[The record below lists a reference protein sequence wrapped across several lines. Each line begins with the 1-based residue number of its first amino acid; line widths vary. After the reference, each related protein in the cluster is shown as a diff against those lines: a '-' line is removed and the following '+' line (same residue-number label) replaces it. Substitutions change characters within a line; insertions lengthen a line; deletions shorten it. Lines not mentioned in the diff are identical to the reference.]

1 MSEVILYGAT
11 WCAYCQSLKKFLTD
25 ANQSFVYKDVD
36 DGEEIVTEMLN
47 LTDQNYLIPT
57 VVINGQVYQNPSHQ
71 EMANMLNLKIE
82 IAKKVDVLII
92 GGGPSG
98 LSSAIYTSREDLKTL
113 IIEKG
118 AIGGLAAIT
127 DQIDN
132 YPGFEDGVTG
142 VDFADKLEK
151 QAERFGAKIDFGEV
165 VDIQKQGDRIQVS
178 TTEGDI
184 EAKAVLISTG
194 SSYKKLGVP
203 GEEEYLSRGVHYCAT
218 CDGAF
223 YRDKV
228 LAVIGGGNSA
238 VQEALFLTRFTS
250 HIKLLV
256 RSEIKASEV
265 LIKELNKAVEAGKI
279 TVHKNVS
286 IKEIVGDGSKVTHID
301 GTQGSKSIKFD
312 VDGTFIFIGLDPNT
326 KFLKYTDVQL
336 DEYGFVN
343 TDLSLMTNIPGVFA
357 SGDVRSGATMQIASA
372 AGEGATAALNIRKYI
387 ESLKK

>member
-1 MSEVILYGAT
+1 MSEIVFYGAT
-11 WCAYCQSLKKFLTD
+11 WCPYCQSLKKFLDDHSQTY
-25 ANQSFVYKDVD
+25 NYKDVD
-36 DGEEIVTEMLN
+36 EGKAIVDEMLN

-57 VVINGQVYQNPSHQ
+57 VVVDGKVYQNPSHK
-71 EMANMLNLKIE
+71 EMADLLNLKFKPQ
-82 IAKKVDVLII
+82 KKADVLII

-98 LSSAIYTSREDLKTL
+98 LSSAIYTSREDLDTL

-118 AIGGLAAIT
+118 AVGGLAAIT

-142 VDFADKLEK
+142 IDFADKLEK
-151 QAERFGAKIDFGEV
+151 QAERFGSKIEYGEV
-165 VDIQKQGDRIQVS
+165 VDIQKDGDKLMVS

-184 EAKAVLISTG
+184 EAGAVLVSTG

-223 YRDKV
+223 YRDKT

-238 VQEALFLTRFTS
+238 VQEALFLTRFTT
-250 HIKLLV
+250 HIDLLV
-256 RSEIKASEV
+256 RSETRASEV
-265 LIKELNKAVEAGKI
+265 LIKELNKAVEEGKI
-279 TVHKNVS
+279 TVHKGVEIN
-286 IKEIVGDGSKVTHID
+286 EIVGDGTKLSHVD
-301 GTQGSKSIKFD
+301 GKIGSKNVKFN
-312 VDGTFIFIGLDPNT
+312 VDGVFIFIGLDPNT
-326 KFLKYTDVQL
+326 KFLKYTDVRL
-336 DEYGFVN
+336 DEWEFVK

-372 AGEGATAALNIRKYI
+372 AGEGATAALNIRKYL